1 LSSLIRLRSL
11 FLPVSISVILLI
23 ALGLY
28 SFIWVPS
35 QQRYLDDRNFR
46 VLKTLSGQIK
56 ANIDNFDTM
65 MDNAAESGINTD
77 QTLARYLKN
86 AGLELSALEED
97 QDKAVIGGDYGDPPK
112 IAVRADEGSHFLYMA
127 FQRGDARYGVRADLD
142 KLVRKLLPPDER
154 GPKTA

>member
-1 LSSLIRLRSL
+1 
-11 FLPVSISVILLI
+11 VILLI

-28 SFIWVPS
+28 SFIWIPS

-97 QDKAVIGGDYGDPPK
+97 QDKAVI
-112 IAVRADEGSHFLYMA
+112 R
-127 FQRGDARYGVRADLD
+127 RR
-142 KLVRKLLPPDER
+142 
-154 GPKTA
+154 